1 VSSEGVISFYLPSLC
16 GGGAE
21 RVIVNLA
28 QGITDRGTRVD
39 LVVAAAEGAL
49 LDQLP
54 PAVRLVDLRAS
65 RVLRSLTP
73 LAGYLRRERPR
84 VLVSSMGHA
93 NLVALWAA
101 RLAGRVTPVI
111 VTEHNTLSQETRQER
126 RLAGRL
132 WPHLLRTFYPWAARI
147 VAVSR
152 GAADDLAS
160 TSGLSRH
167 QVEVIYNP
175 VITPTMMAL
184 ARQAPDHPWFAPGQP
199 PVILGAG
206 RLTRQKDFFT
216 LVRAFAEVRR
226 RRPGRLVILGEGE
239 DRPALEALAR
249 ELGLA
254 DDVALPGFQQNA
266 LAYMAGSAVFVL
278 SSAWEGLPT
287 VLIEALAAGTRVVS
301 TDCPSGPR
309 EILQGG
315 RLGALVPV
323 GDAAALAAAMLEAL
337 ERPAGAVPLE
347 ALTPFTRDAAV
358 DHYLRLIESVAP
370 ARAHH
375 PPASGA
381 QRVAPRALAR
391 PTSPPSATPTG
402 TPFRDA

>member
-1 VSSEGVISFYLPSLC
+1 MIGTSAGGAIAFFLPSLV

-28 QGITDRGTRVD
+28 QGITERGIQVD
-39 LVVAAAEGAL
+39 LVLAAAEGAL

-54 PAVRLVDLRAS
+54 PAVRLVDLRAP
-65 RVLRSLTP
+65 RVLRSLVP
-73 LAGYLRRERPR
+73 LARYLRRERPR

-101 RLAGRVTPVI
+101 KLAGGSTPVV
-111 VTEHNTLSQETRQER
+111 VTEHNTLSQETRHER
-126 RLAGRL
+126 RLSGRL
-132 WPHLLRTFYPWAARI
+132 WPHLLRTFYPWATTV

-152 GAADDLAS
+152 GAADDLAR
-160 TSGLSRH
+160 TSGLPRDR
-167 QVEVIYNP
+167 VEVVYNP
-175 VITPTMMAL
+175 VITPTMLAL

-216 LVRAFAEVRR
+216 LLRAFAEVRR
-226 RRPGRLVILGEGE
+226 QRSVRLVILGEGE
-239 DRPALEALAR
+239 DRPALEALTR

-254 DDVALPGFQQNA
+254 DAVALPGFQENA
-266 LAYMAGSAVFVL
+266 LALMAGSEVFVL

-287 VLIEALAAGTRVVS
+287 VLIEALAAGARVVS

-323 GDAAALAAAMLEAL
+323 GDPSALAAAILEAL
-337 ERPAGAVPLE
+337 AQPSRPAPVD
-347 ALTPFTRDAAV
+347 ALTPFTRDASV
-358 DHYLRLIESVAP
+358 DHYLRVIENAAP
-370 ARAHH
+370 GHAHR
-375 PPASGA
+375 PPSGA
-381 QRVAPRALAR
+381 
-391 PTSPPSATPTG
+391 TTMSPPDLSAGPTG
-402 TPFRDA
+402 TRFHDA